1 MEWVETVGRSIQE
14 AKEAALDELGVDASE
29 AEFEIIADAQV
40 GLFGRIRSEARV
52 RARVKPRTPR
62 TKEDRRDR
70 RRRSAAKQS
79 PSEPPSTSETREAP
93 EPSPTTGSEPN
104 FESAIAANPSRHAK
118 QNPSLDRTPRAVTP
132 PVSNDTVSK
141 DTEPQLPA
149 ETIST
154 KGPEVEVDL
163 EHQGEVAVEFLS
175 GLLEQFGLEASVSS
189 RRPSD
194 DTVEIGIDGQDLGIL
209 IGPKGATLLA
219 LQTLTRTAVFNQTDG
234 SNGHIYVDV
243 AGYRA
248 KRAEALAR
256 FAAQVAQ
263 QVRQSGKKVVLEA
276 MPSPDRKVLH
286 DAIAAIDGVHT
297 VSDGEEPNRRV
308 VVVPD

>member
-40 GLFGRIRSEARV
+40 GLFGRVRSEARV

-70 RRRSAAKQS
+70 RRRSASKQS
-79 PSEPPSTSETREAP
+79 QGDAPP
-93 EPSPTTGSEPN
+93 TGEPN
-104 FESAIAANPSRHAK
+104 DTTEQSPGLQSGTSTDGTDATETDHRVEQPSSAPQASRSATPAATKAGVPE
-118 QNPSLDRTPRAVTP
+118 DF
-132 PVSNDTVSK
+132 
-141 DTEPQLPA
+141 A
-149 ETIST
+149 EMIST

-163 EHQGEVAVEFLS
+163 EQQGEVAKDFLV
-175 GLLEQFGLEASVSS
+175 GLLEQFGLEANVSA
-189 RRPSD
+189 RRPD
-194 DTVEIGIDGQDLGIL
+194 DDIVEIEIDGQDLGIL

-219 LQTLTRTAVFNQTDG
+219 LQTLTRTAVFNQTNG

-248 KRAEALAR
+248 KRTEALAR
-256 FAAQVAQ
+256 FAAQVAE
-263 QVRQSGKKVVLEA
+263 QVKQSGKKVVLEA

>member
-14 AKEAALDELGVDASE
+14 AKEAALDQLGVDASE

-40 GLFGRIRSEARV
+40 GLFGRVRSEARV
-52 RARVKPRTPR
+52 RARVTPRTPR

-70 RRRSAAKQS
+70 RRRSAPKQAQGDS
-79 PSEPPSTSETREAP
+79 PPTAETSVGDHIGGPPTPVSDASTDEVLPSEPTRPVGYLNSTDEPPPAATPSA
-93 EPSPTTGSEPN
+93 
-104 FESAIAANPSRHAK
+104 FKSAA
-118 QNPSLDRTPRAVTP
+118 
-132 PVSNDTVSK
+132 SK
-141 DTEPQLPA
+141 EPA

-163 EHQGEVAVEFLS
+163 EQQGEVATKFLV
-175 GLLEQFGLEASVSS
+175 GLLEKFGLDASVTV
-189 RRPSD
+189 RRPDD
-194 DTVEIGIDGQDLGIL
+194 DTVEIQIEGHDLGIL

-219 LQTLTRTAVFNQTDG
+219 LQTLTRTAVFNQTSG

-243 AGYRA
+243 SGYRA

-256 FAAQVAQ
+256 FATQVAE
-263 QVRQSGKKVVLEA
+263 QVRQSGKRVVLEA
-276 MPSPDRKVLH
+276 MPPPDRKVIH
-286 DAIAAIDGVHT
+286 DTITAIDGVHT
-297 VSDGEEPNRRV
+297 ISDGEEPNRRV

>member
-14 AKEAALDELGVDASE
+14 AKDAALDELGVDASE

-40 GLFGRIRSEARV
+40 GLFGRLRSEARV

-70 RRRSAAKQS
+70 RRRAVSKQS
-79 PSEPPSTSETREAP
+79 QDSSPPQEMKVDSPSHELSTPHLKAGAESHVPSETNGSSESEASSD
-93 EPSPTTGSEPN
+93 ETVRSDLPTEPN
-104 FESAIAANPSRHAK
+104 DANSEELVKA
-118 QNPSLDRTPRAVTP
+118 
-132 PVSNDTVSK
+132 
-141 DTEPQLPA
+141 
-149 ETIST
+149 IST
-154 KGPEVEVDL
+154 KGSEVEVDM
-163 EHQGEVAVEFLS
+163 EQQGEVAVKFLE
-175 GLLEQFGLEASVSS
+175 GLIEQFGLDATVSAH
-189 RRPSD
+189 RPED
-194 DTVEIGIDGQDLGIL
+194 DTVEIRIEGQDLGIL

-219 LQTLTRTAVFNQTDG
+219 LQTLTRTAVFNQTNG

-256 FAAQVAQ
+256 FATQVAD
-263 QVRQSGKKVVLEA
+263 QVKQSGKKVVLEA

-286 DAIAAIDGVHT
+286 DAIARIDGVHT

>member
-14 AKEAALDELGVDASE
+14 AKEAALDELGVDASD

-40 GLFGRIRSEARV
+40 GLFGRVRSEARV
-52 RARVKPRTPR
+52 RARVKPKTPR

-70 RRRSAAKQS
+70 RRRSAPKQS
-79 PSEPPSTSETREAP
+79 QSGAPPTG
-93 EPSPTTGSEPN
+93 EPSDSTARLPQSPRLQSGTGTDGTEATETDRRLGQPL
-104 FESAIAANPSRHAK
+104 SAAQASRSATPAAINA
-118 QNPSLDRTPRAVTP
+118 
-132 PVSNDTVSK
+132 TVPE
-141 DTEPQLPA
+141 DFA
-149 ETIST
+149 EMIST

-163 EHQGEVAVEFLS
+163 EQQGEVAKDFLT
-175 GLLEQFGLEASVSS
+175 GLLEQFGLEATVSA
-189 RRPSD
+189 RRPED
-194 DTVEIGIDGQDLGIL
+194 DVVEIEIDGQDLGIL

-219 LQTLTRTAVFNQTDG
+219 LQTLTRTAVFNQTSG

-248 KRAEALAR
+248 KRTEALAR
-256 FAAQVAQ
+256 FAAQVAE

-297 VSDGEEPNRRV
+297 ISDGEEPNRRV
-308 VVVPD
+308 VVIPD

>member
-14 AKEAALDELGVDASE
+14 AKDAALDELGVDASE

-40 GLFGRIRSEARV
+40 GLFGRLRSEARV

-70 RRRSAAKQS
+70 RRRAVSKQS
-79 PSEPPSTSETREAP
+79 QDSSPPQEMKVDSPSHELPTPHLKAGAESRDPGETKG
-93 EPSPTTGSEPN
+93 GSES
-104 FESAIAANPSRHAK
+104 EASS
-118 QNPSLDRTPRAVTP
+118 DETPRSDLP
-132 PVSNDTVSK
+132 
-141 DTEPQLPA
+141 TEPNGANSEELVKA
-149 ETIST
+149 IST
-154 KGPEVEVDL
+154 KGSEVEVDM
-163 EHQGEVAVEFLS
+163 EQQGEVAVKFLE
-175 GLLEQFGLEASVSS
+175 GLVEQFGLDATVSAH
-189 RRPSD
+189 RPED
-194 DTVEIGIDGQDLGIL
+194 DTVEIRIEGQDLGIL

-219 LQTLTRTAVFNQTDG
+219 LQTLTRTAVFNQTNG

-256 FAAQVAQ
+256 FATQVAD
-263 QVRQSGKKVVLEA
+263 QVKQSGKKVVLEA

-286 DAIAAIDGVHT
+286 DAIARIDGVHT

>member
-1 MEWVETVGRSIQE
+1 LEWVETVGRSIQE

-52 RARVKPRTPR
+52 RARVQPRTPR

-70 RRRSAAKQS
+70 RRRSAPKQTQGDPPEAAAGGAS
-79 PSEPPSTSETREAP
+79 PGSLASQSEANADG
-93 EPSPTTGSEPN
+93 PSPEDADGPLEHLASTGQ
-104 FESAIAANPSRHAK
+104 A
-118 QNPSLDRTPRAVTP
+118 PRAVTSGA
-132 PVSNDTVSK
+132 SNAAASEELVEK
-141 DTEPQLPA
+141 
-149 ETIST
+149 IST
-154 KGPEVEVDL
+154 KGSEVEVDL
-163 EHQGEVAVEFLS
+163 DQQGEVATKFLV
-175 GLLEQFGLEASVSS
+175 GLLEKFGLDASVSAL
-189 RRPSD
+189 RPDD
-194 DTVEIGIDGQDLGIL
+194 DTVEIRIEGQDLGIL

-219 LQTLTRTAVFNQTDG
+219 LQTLTRTAVFNQTNG

-256 FAAQVAQ
+256 FAAQVAE
-263 QVRQSGKKVVLEA
+263 QVRLSGKRVVLEA

-286 DAIAAIDGVHT
+286 DAISAIDGVHT

>member
-1 MEWVETVGRSIQE
+1 LEWVETVGRSIQE
-14 AKEAALDELGVDASE
+14 AKEAALDELGVDAAE

-52 RARVKPRTPR
+52 RARVQPRTPR

-70 RRRSAAKQS
+70 RRRSAPKQTQGDPPETPASAAS
-79 PSEPPSTSETREAP
+79 PGSPASQSEANADG
-93 EPSPTTGSEPN
+93 PSPEDAHGPLEHLDSTGL
-104 FESAIAANPSRHAK
+104 A
-118 QNPSLDRTPRAVTP
+118 PRAVT
-132 PVSNDTVSK
+132 SGASK
-141 DTEPQLPA
+141 AAASEELV
-149 ETIST
+149 EKIST
-154 KGPEVEVDL
+154 KGSEVEVDL
-163 EHQGEVAVEFLS
+163 EQQGEVATKFLV
-175 GLLEQFGLEASVSS
+175 GLLEKFGLDANVSAL
-189 RRPSD
+189 RPDD
-194 DTVEIGIDGQDLGIL
+194 DTVEIRIEGQDLGIL

-219 LQTLTRTAVFNQTDG
+219 LQTLTRTAVFNQTNG

-256 FAAQVAQ
+256 FAAQVAE
-263 QVRQSGKKVVLEA
+263 QVRLSGKRVVLEA

-308 VVVPD
+308 VVIPD